1 MDTSN
6 KAAAAARGTLWS
18 IGLRLLSFICTQ
30 ITLRTVDPVALG
42 KANIDLELV
51 FGFILFLS
59 REGFRLTLAK
69 EWNTQLAK
77 LTRLVHVVVAIL
89 VLLWLLLW
97 KNEKEEYSSHNDY
110 RLASCLYCFSAV
122 VEGWVEPL
130 VLRTLFEVELH
141 HKITSEGMATIAKTF
156 ITVLALSLLPSN
168 YAITAFGVAQIG
180 YAVVYHLVVRYRI
193 EKLAAENDSSLKV
206 NDRHLCFQVLL
217 FTIQGIFKHILTEGD
232 RILLVLLLQDNA
244 YDKGLYALASA
255 YGGMAARLLFQPLEE
270 NARLLW
276 MKLSSKVKND
286 RGKSKEKTDLQD
298 SFSLLVKFVFYIG
311 LFFAAFGTNYTDVL
325 LRLIM
330 SSANRDRA
338 SAAAP
343 VLSAFCVYTLS
354 MALNGTTEA
363 FLYAISTSPR
373 DISVLTLVHFI
384 VGLLSYALLA
394 PWWVGQYGT
403 VGLVAANTVCM
414 ILRSLY
420 ALFVSYQYF
429 RTITVLRQLLPHPI
443 VLLAFFVAF
452 VTTRWS
458 RQHFLISLETAE
470 EPINWWGAAIKHV
483 SVGIACLVVVIS
495 VTILLERSYIR
506 ALRSTVHHPKKQ
518 D

>member
-18 IGLRLLSFICTQ
+18 IGLRLLSFVCSQ

-42 KANIDLELV
+42 KANIDLELA

-59 REGFRLTLAK
+59 REGFRLTLTK
-69 EWNTQLAK
+69 EWNTQLARR
-77 LTRLVHVVVAIL
+77 TQIVHLVVAIL

-97 KNEKEEYSSHNDY
+97 KNEKEDYDSICDY
-110 RLASCLYCFSAV
+110 RLASILYCLAAV
-122 VEGWVEPL
+122 LEGWVEPR
-130 VLRTLFEVELH
+130 VLIALFQVELH
-141 HKITSEGMATIAKTF
+141 HKVASEGMATIAKTF
-156 ITVLALSLLPSN
+156 VTVLALSFLPSN
-168 YAITAFGVAQIG
+168 FAITAFGVAQIG
-180 YAVVYHLVVRYRI
+180 YAVVYNFALRYRI
-193 EKLAAENDSSLKV
+193 TRLVAEEDANYKPNERRLS
-206 NDRHLCFQVLL
+206 FQILI

-276 MKLSSKVKND
+276 IKLASKVENH
-286 RGKSKEKTDLQD
+286 RIESKEKTDLQE
-298 SFSLLVKFVFYIG
+298 SYSLLVKFVLYVG
-311 LFFAAFGTNYTDVL
+311 LFFAAFGTNYTEVL

-330 SSANRDRA
+330 SSSNQDRA
-338 SAAAP
+338 AAAAP
-343 VLSAFCVYTLS
+343 VLSGFCIYTLT

-373 DISVLTLVHFI
+373 DVSVLTLVHFSAG
-384 VGLLSYALLA
+384 VLSYALLA
-394 PWWVGQYGT
+394 PWWVHLYGT

-420 ALFVSYQYF
+420 ALLVSTRYF
-429 RTITVLRQLLPHPI
+429 QTTSIISRLSPNPI
-443 VLLAFFVAF
+443 VLLAFIATFGI
-452 VTTRWS
+452 TRWS
-458 RQHFLISLETAE
+458 RQVFLFLQAE
-470 EPINWWGAAIKHV
+470 QPINWWVAAMKHV
-483 SVGIACLVVVIS
+483 SVGIACLVGVVS
-495 VTILLERSYIR
+495 LTAVLERNYIR
-506 ALRSTVHHPKKQ
+506 SLRSMIRQPRSKT